1 MAILKTKRKRSDK
14 QKQTFSKRMV
24 AIIIGFGILDI
35 QLAYV
40 LALLDK
46 QVPETLTV
54 AIVTEIVGVALG
66 YFIKSFRETREEEN
80 MKFKRDRD
88 NLSESE
94 EEI

>member
-1 MAILKTKRKRSDK
+1 MAILKTKRKRSEK

-94 EEI
+94 E

>member
-1 MAILKTKRKRSDK
+1 MATTGKTRKRSGK
-14 QKQTFSKRMV
+14 RNNTFSKKMV
-24 AIIIGFGILDI
+24 AVIISFGIFDV
-35 QLAYV
+35 QLAYI

-80 MKFKRDRD
+80 MKYKRDRD